1 MQSDESGS
9 VPRQDLTFWQRNAL
23 TIMIVTM
30 GVLFALVIV
39 VQMKT

>member
-9 VPRQDLTFWQRNAL
+9 VPRQNLTFWQRNAL
-23 TIMIVTM
+23 TIILCTM
-30 GVLFALVIV
+30 GALFVLVII

>member
-23 TIMIVTM
+23 TIMIVAM

>member
-23 TIMIVTM
+23 TIMIVVM

>member
-1 MQSDESGS
+1 MQSDESGR
-9 VPRQDLTFWQRNAL
+9 VPRQDLSFWQRNAL
-23 TIMIVTM
+23 AIMIVVM